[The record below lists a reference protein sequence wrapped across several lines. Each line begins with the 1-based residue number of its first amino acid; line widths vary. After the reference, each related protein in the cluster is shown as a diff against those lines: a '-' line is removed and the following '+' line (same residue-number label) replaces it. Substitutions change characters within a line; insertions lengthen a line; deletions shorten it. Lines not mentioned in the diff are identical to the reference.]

1 MATDNPTTEHNF
13 LDPVFKEVLTAN
25 FGQLAIPIQTQ
36 VEVSRLPRTI
46 DALLVLETA
55 QQRERVQTQTA
66 FNYFRR
72 YNQIEFKGKAD
83 ALTRDGYHL
92 IRGRSHLYL
101 AEQKLS
107 AADMTVTIVS
117 ARQPRN
123 VLSRCPS
130 DVRWDCVGIG
140 HYQSM
145 DLLPVNL
152 FVCNE
157 LELVAKNYPLLLFAS
172 SKRKFY
178 PFVEQLIGEDNLAYL
193 SYAARVAPE
202 ITMEVFK
209 MAKRENLYDKQ
220 LRRIIDVMGPDL
232 LKKMTPQERFQGM
245 TPGERLEGMT
255 LQERLEG
262 MTLQERLEGMTLQE
276 RLAGLSSEDLR
287 ALDPETKAELL
298 KLLT

>member
-1 MATDNPTTEHNF
+1 MATDNTTTEHNF

-117 ARQPRN
+117 ARQPRS
-123 VLSRCPS
+123 VLNRCPS
-130 DVRWDCVGIG
+130 DVRWDSVGIG
-140 HYQSM
+140 HYQST

-178 PFVEQLIGEDNLAYL
+178 QFVEQLIGEDNLAYL

-262 MTLQERLEGMTLQE
+262 MTLQERL
-276 RLAGLSSEDLR
+276 AGLSSEDLR
-287 ALDPETKAELL
+287 SLDPETKAELL